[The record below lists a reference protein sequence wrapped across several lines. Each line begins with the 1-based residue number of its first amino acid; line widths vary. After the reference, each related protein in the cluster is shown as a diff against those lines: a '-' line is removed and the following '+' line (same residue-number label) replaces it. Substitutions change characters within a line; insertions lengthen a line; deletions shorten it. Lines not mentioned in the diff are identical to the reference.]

1 MGSLPG
7 KSKAQCA
14 LPLDCHYAIMP
25 RMTFICPYCRAETKD
40 NIAISQ
46 RGYHGF
52 GRAKCSACGREFLY
66 MPMSM
71 KMEDKPTWEQ
81 LRLEAYSE
89 HLKVGVV
96 ILISVILIFL
106 SFIAIAY
113 LIT

>member
-1 MGSLPG
+1 
-7 KSKAQCA
+7 
-14 LPLDCHYAIMP
+14 
-25 RMTFICPYCRAETKD
+25 
-40 NIAISQ
+40 
-46 RGYHGF
+46 
-52 GRAKCSACGREFLY
+52 

-81 LRLEAYSE
+81 LRSEAYSE

>member
-1 MGSLPG
+1 
-7 KSKAQCA
+7 
-14 LPLDCHYAIMP
+14 
-25 RMTFICPYCRAETKD
+25 
-40 NIAISQ
+40 
-46 RGYHGF
+46 
-52 GRAKCSACGREFLY
+52 

-81 LRLEAYSE
+81 RRLEAYSE